1 MTVLP
6 YSTPTI
12 VPAMRFGELRIL
24 DTDLASRLGFTQ
36 ARDIRKLIARH
47 RGALLQIGIL
57 STEEITVGK
66 GQKTTAYY
74 LNRKQAIFI
83 TAKSET
89 ENATD
94 ITIEIIEKFD
104 AYERGALQKRI
115 PQTFREALLLAAEQ
129 QAQIE
134 EQEKELAITTPKAA
148 ALDRIADTTGRTNL
162 REVGK
167 VLGIGSKQGIEL
179 LRSKGWIFRS
189 QSGKWHAYAAKVDAG
204 LVDVKYATY
213 TNTAGEEVSVQQVF
227 VTPKGMVR
235 LSEGLSLS

>member
-1 MTVLP
+1 MSAFKV
-6 YSTPTI
+6 PTT
-12 VPAMRFGELRIL
+12 M
-24 DTDLASRLGFTQ
+24 
-36 ARDIRKLIARH
+36 
-47 RGALLQIGIL
+47 
-57 STEEITVGK
+57 
-66 GQKTTAYY
+66 
-74 LNRKQAIFI
+74 
-83 TAKSET
+83 
-89 ENATD
+89 
-94 ITIEIIEKFD
+94 
-104 AYERGALQKRI
+104 
-115 PQTFREALLLAAEQ
+115 REALLLAADQ

-134 EQEKELAITTPKAA
+134 AQEKELAITTPKAA

-189 QSGKWHAYAAKVDAG
+189 QSGKWNAYSAKVDAG